1 MNIMIQKAIFSLIM
15 LFFTGLA
22 CAQNSKIGVMVL
34 AHGGSQ
40 EWNQMIVDATKKVS
54 AQYPTDIAFGMALPR
69 TMQASIDKLERM
81 GVEKIVVVPLFI
93 SSHSFIIRQS
103 EYLLG
108 IREELADP
116 PMVMDHTMEAPA
128 DPMPQSHGNG
138 SHAMG
143 HSSHQM
149 SDHSM
154 HDQKM
159 TLERLRT
166 NSEIIFTKPLDDHP
180 IVAQIIYQRIN
191 ELSKNPSNEMVILV
205 GHGPNPEE
213 DNKKWVADMESVS
226 DQVRTMQKKSGK
238 VSKMIL
244 AVTVRDD
251 ADPAIYN
258 QAKENLRNLVI
269 QGGKQG
275 DVIVV
280 PLFLSRGGAEQKIVT
295 RLEGLT
301 YLWSGNTLLPDPGI
315 SDFLVQSV
323 AKALK

>member
-1 MNIMIQKAIFSLIM
+1 MRQKGFFSLI
-15 LFFTGLA
+15 LLLFTGLSY
-22 CAQNSKIGVMVL
+22 AQNSKIGVMVL
-34 AHGGSQ
+34 AHGGSP
-40 EWNQMIVDATKKVS
+40 EWNQMIIDATKGIS
-54 AQYPTDIAFGMALPR
+54 ARYPTDIAFGMALPR
-69 TMQASIDKLERM
+69 TMQASIDKLESM

-108 IREELADP
+108 VRDELADP
-116 PMVMDHTMEAPA
+116 PLVMDHAMEAPA

-143 HSSHQM
+143 HSSQQM
-149 SDHSM
+149 PDHSM
-154 HDQKM
+154 QKS

-166 NSEIIFTKPLDDHP
+166 NSKIIFTKPLDDHP

-226 DQVRTMQKKSGK
+226 DQVRALQRKSGK

-280 PLFLSRGGAEQKIVT
+280 PLFLSRNGAEQKIIT

-301 YLWSGNTLLPDPGI
+301 YLWNGHTLLPDSGI
-315 SDFLVQSV
+315 SDFIDQSV
-323 AKALK
+323 TRALK

>member
-1 MNIMIQKAIFSLIM
+1 
-15 LFFTGLA
+15 
-22 CAQNSKIGVMVL
+22 
-34 AHGGSQ
+34 
-40 EWNQMIVDATKKVS
+40 MIVDATKKVS

>member
-1 MNIMIQKAIFSLIM
+1 MRQKVYFSLILL
-15 LFFTGLA
+15 LFTVSVY
-22 CAQNSKIGVMVL
+22 AQHSKIGVMVL
-34 AHGGSQ
+34 AHGGAQ
-40 EWNQMIVDATKKVS
+40 EWNQMIIDATKGIS
-54 AQYPTDIAFGMALPR
+54 ARYPTEVAFGMALPR
-69 TMQASIDKLERM
+69 TMQASIDKLEGM
-81 GVEKIVVVPLFI
+81 GVNKIVVIPLFI

-108 IREELADP
+108 LREELADP
-116 PMVMDHTMEAPA
+116 PMVMDHSMEPTASA
-128 DPMPQSHGNG
+128 NTQSHGSD
-138 SHAMG
+138 SHAMMG
-143 HSSHQM
+143 HTQAAQPA

-159 TLERLRT
+159 TLERLHT
-166 NSEIIFTKPLDDHP
+166 KSKIIFTKPLDDHP
-180 IVAQIIYQRIN
+180 IVANIIFQRIN

-226 DQVRTMQKKSGK
+226 DQVRTLQKKSKK

-251 ADPAIYN
+251 ADPDIYN
-258 QAKENLRNLVI
+258 QAKENLRNLVV

-280 PLFLSRGGAEQKIVT
+280 PLFLSRGGAEQKIIT

-301 YLWSGNTLLPDPGI
+301 YLWNGHTLLPDPRI
-315 SDFLVQSV
+315 SDFINQSV
-323 AKALK
+323 ANALK

>member
-1 MNIMIQKAIFSLIM
+1 MIQKAFFSLIM

-22 CAQNSKIGVMVL
+22 SAQNSKIGVMVL

-81 GVEKIVVVPLFI
+81 GVETIVVVPLFI

-108 IREELADP
+108 TREELADP
-116 PMVMDHTMEAPA
+116 PLVMDHAMDAPA
-128 DPMPQSHGNG
+128 APTTQSHGND

-143 HSSHQM
+143 HSSSQQM
-149 SDHSM
+149 PDHSM

-166 NSEIIFTKPLDDHP
+166 NSKIIFTKPLDDNP
-180 IVAQIIYQRIN
+180 IVAKIIYQRIE
-191 ELSKNPSNEMVILV
+191 ELSKKPSNEMVILV

-213 DNKKWVADMESVS
+213 DNKKWISDMESVS
-226 DQVRTMQKKSGK
+226 DQVRAMQKKSGK

-323 AKALK
+323 AKALR